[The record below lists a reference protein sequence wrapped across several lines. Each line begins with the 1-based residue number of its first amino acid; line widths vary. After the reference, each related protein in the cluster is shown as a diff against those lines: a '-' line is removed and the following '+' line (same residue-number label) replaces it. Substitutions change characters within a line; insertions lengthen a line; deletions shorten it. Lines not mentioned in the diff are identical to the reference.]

1 MLAGPGFTEECVEC
15 IISSTYRAITWH
27 ATVGLDAML
36 QAVKLPAGISDL
48 DTGLSYM
55 DTDDFS
61 HFFFS
66 FVTWLQ
72 PAAETAETTLPRT
85 VKEAQARTKP

>member
-1 MLAGPGFTEECVEC
+1 
-15 IISSTYRAITWH
+15 
-27 ATVGLDAML
+27 ML

-61 HFFFS
+61 HFFSS
-66 FVTWLQ
+66 FFTWLQ
-72 PAAETAETTLPRT
+72 PAAETAEMTLPRT